1 MTVTNNIDQKQIKY
15 HVFDAVTN
23 SELTELVPVFTIRPA
38 FPTSVKKV
46 NIIQKC
52 LADMGTGITNV
63 IGGPHDFLPP
73 WSDRFDEFQKLWY
86 FYLGQE

>member
-1 MTVTNNIDQKQIKY
+1 MKINIFEYI
-15 HVFDAVTN
+15 
-23 SELTELVPVFTIRPA
+23 
-38 FPTSVKKV
+38 
-46 NIIQKC
+46 IIQKC

-73 WSDRFDEFQKLWY
+73 WSDRSDKFQKLWY